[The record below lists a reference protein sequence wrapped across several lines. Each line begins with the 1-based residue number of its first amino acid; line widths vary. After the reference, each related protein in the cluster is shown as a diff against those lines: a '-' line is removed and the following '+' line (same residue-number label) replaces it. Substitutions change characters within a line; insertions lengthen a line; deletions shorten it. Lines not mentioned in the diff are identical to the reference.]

1 MPCNVVLTHPELR
14 CTAQSKHANRRCWN
28 IAAYGCKTCYFH
40 GARKPDNIRK
50 GANCNFYKH
59 GNETRAA
66 RLQRPVDN
74 KKLKALAA
82 TIEPGKRTLNID
94 NLPEDATLKKLKRER
109 DKILKK
115 LNINKTPRPDDMT
128 LKLEALKRKLMKP

>member
-28 IAAYGCKTCYFH
+28 IAAYGCRTCYFH

-50 GANCNFYKH
+50 GKDCNFYKH

-74 KKLKALAA
+74 KKIKALAA
-82 TIEPGKRTLNID
+82 TIVPGKRILNID
-94 NLPEDATLKKLKRER
+94 NLPEIPELKKLKRER
-109 DKILKK
+109 DKILER
-115 LNINKTPRPDDMT
+115 LNMTPQAKPDAMT
-128 LKLEALKRKLMKP
+128 LKLEALKRKLLKP